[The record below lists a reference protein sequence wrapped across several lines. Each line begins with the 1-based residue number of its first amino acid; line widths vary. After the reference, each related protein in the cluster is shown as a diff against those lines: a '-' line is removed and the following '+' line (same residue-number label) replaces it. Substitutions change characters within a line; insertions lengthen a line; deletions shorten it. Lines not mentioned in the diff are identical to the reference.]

1 VNRPW
6 GWVKE
11 THILLRFFSNQFNFF
26 DLFEEQVS
34 HAVAA
39 ACFFSEV
46 AAQDRV
52 SEEMLSRMTQIEHQ
66 GDNAAHVIIERL
78 NKTFITPFDREDIH
92 ALTMELDDI
101 TDMIHNIVSRLK
113 VYDITGVDQNLVEF
127 AAVIEQSVRAVA
139 RAVKGLRHIKNVRV
153 VFDACVEVNRLENVG
168 DVMRD
173 RMLTELFAGEKDPIA
188 VLKRKDIYQ
197 EAETV
202 LDVCEDVV
210 HVVDSI
216 MVKQA

>member
-1 VNRPW
+1 MF
-6 GWVKE
+6 
-11 THILLRFFSNQFNFF
+11 LRFFTNQFNFF

-34 HAVAA
+34 HAVEAA
-39 ACFFSEV
+39 RFFQEV
-46 AAQDRV
+46 ASQDRV
-52 SEEMLSRMTQIEHQ
+52 SEEMLRRITEIEHQ
-66 GDNAAHVIIERL
+66 GDNAAHRIIEQL

-101 TDMIHNIVSRLK
+101 TDMIHNIVSRLR
-113 VYDITGVDQNLVEF
+113 VYDITGVDKNLVEF
-127 AAVIEQSVRAVA
+127 AAVIDQSVRAVA
-139 RAVKGLRHIKNVRV
+139 RAVGGLRHVKNARV

-173 RMLTELFAGEKDPIA
+173 RVLAELFATATDPIL
-188 VLKRKDIYQ
+188 VIKWKDIYQ
-197 EAETV
+197 DAETV

>member
-1 VNRPW
+1 M
-6 GWVKE
+6 
-11 THILLRFFSNQFNFF
+11 ILKFFTNQFNFF
-26 DLFEEQVS
+26 DLFEEQVRY
-34 HAVAA
+34 ALEAARFFKEVVAQ
-39 ACFFSEV
+39 E
-46 AAQDRV
+46 RV
-52 SEEMLSRMTQIEHQ
+52 SEEMLSTMAQIEHH
-66 GDNAAHVIIERL
+66 GDDAAHTIIEQL

-92 ALTMELDDI
+92 ALAMELDDI
-101 TDMIHNIVSRLK
+101 TDMINNIVSRLR
-113 VYDITGVDQNLVEF
+113 VYNITGVSKNLVEF

-139 RAVKGLRHIKNVRV
+139 SAVGGLRHTKNVRV

-173 RMLTELFAGEKDPIA
+173 QMLAELFATEKDPIM
-188 VLKRKDIYQ
+188 VIKWKDLYQ